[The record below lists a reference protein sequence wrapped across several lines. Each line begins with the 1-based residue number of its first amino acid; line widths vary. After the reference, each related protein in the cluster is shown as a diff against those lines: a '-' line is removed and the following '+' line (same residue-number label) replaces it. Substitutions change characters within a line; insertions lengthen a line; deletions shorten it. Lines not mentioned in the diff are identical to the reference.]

1 MEVMDNR
8 LNHTIVRHCGIGQLA
23 RVPNEN
29 TYQGDW
35 LWMKMNCGLKFEGNA
50 WLNPL
55 IWRNL

>member
-35 LWMKMNCGLKFEGNA
+35 LWIKMNGGLKFEGNA
-50 WLNPL
+50 W
-55 IWRNL
+55 